1 MSKKPISQKQ
11 ALRKQQERAALNNI
25 FNVFLTGLGAECL
38 LFLLYRFYINGSVN
52 SFLVW
57 DNVMRVVV
65 WLGLILFLGGIAAA
79 VVKKADQKI
88 RKIGLIAGFSGLSLS
103 MISWVSTRFYES
115 GVTGLCIFVPVVTV
129 LGLVYFLYQRD
140 CFVSTVLL
148 AGTLLTIWVCGKGAA
163 GYWATLVL
171 ACTAAVV
178 VGLAALLV
186 IISKIRKNSGK
197 FCGIQ
202 FFSHDCDYRL
212 LTGVCLGCIAAILLA
227 VFVPTVSFYLTW
239 VLVIALFAELGYYTT
254 KLM

>member
-1 MSKKPISQKQ
+1 MSKKPLSQKQ

-52 SFLVW
+52 SFLAW
-57 DNVMRVVV
+57 DNILRVVV
-65 WLGLILFLGGIAAA
+65 WVGLVLFLAGIGAA
-79 VVKKADQKI
+79 VVKKADKKI
-88 RKIGLIAGFSGLSLS
+88 RRIGLIAGFSGLFLS
-103 MISWVSTRFYES
+103 MVSWVSTRFYES
-115 GVTGLCIFVPVVTV
+115 GMTGLCIIVPVVTV

-171 ACTAAVV
+171 VCTAAVV
-178 VGLAALLV
+178 VGLAALLFV
-186 IISKIRKNSGK
+186 INMIRKNGGK
-197 FCGIQ
+197 LRGIQ
-202 FFSHDCDYRL
+202 IFSHDCNYRL
-212 LTGVCLGCIAAILLA
+212 LTGVCLGCIAAILVA

-239 VLVIALFAELGYYTT
+239 ALVIGLFAELAFYTT